1 MRTLLRHLL
10 AIFFRLFTHLQVEG
24 VENIPAEGACLLTV
38 NHLSVLDAPLVF
50 HLVPRP
56 DVTALA
62 AKKHR
67 RNPIFRWFVEQ
78 ADGIWIDRHNP
89 DAAALRQARD
99 LLRRGWIIGIA
110 PEGTRSRTGALIEA
124 KPGVAFLAMQADV
137 PILPAVVWGT
147 EKAWGEWLR
156 FRRPRLGVRFG
167 EPFRLPPVERKRR
180 DADLRR
186 NTRLIMCRL
195 AALLPPTYRGVYAE
209 CTEEKADSAEERAG

>member
-1 MRTLLRHLL
+1 MRTLLRRLL
-10 AIFFRLFTHLQVEG
+10 AILFRLLTRLQVEG
-24 VENIPAEGACLLTV
+24 LENIPADGGYLLTV

-50 HLVPRP
+50 HLIPRP

-67 RNPIFRWFVEQ
+67 RNPVFRWFVNQ

-89 DAAALRQARD
+89 DAAALRKARD

-124 KPGVAFLAMQADV
+124 KPGVAFLAAQADV
-137 PILPAVVWGT
+137 PVLPAVIWGT
-147 EKAWGEWLR
+147 ERAWNAWLH
-156 FRRPRLGVRFG
+156 FHRPRLGVRFG
-167 EPFRLPPVERKRR
+167 EPFRPPPVARKRR
-180 DADLRR
+180 EADLRR

-195 AALLPPTYRGVYAE
+195 AELLPPAYRGVYADCVNE
-209 CTEEKADSAEERAG
+209 AGNSGETVR